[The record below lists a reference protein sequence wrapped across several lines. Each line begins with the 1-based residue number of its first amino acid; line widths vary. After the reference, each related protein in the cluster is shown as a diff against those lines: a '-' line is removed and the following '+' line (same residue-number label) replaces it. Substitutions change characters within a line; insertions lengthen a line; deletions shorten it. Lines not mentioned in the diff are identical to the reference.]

1 MSLSLI
7 RDSVMLCF
15 TSKQEISSKTSY
27 KLDAVYF
34 PYKGKR
40 YNLGKDELVYEK
52 IKHKKLRISA
62 GNKTRWPVHS
72 VKSINLEAN
81 KNFIL

>member
-1 MSLSLI
+1 
-7 RDSVMLCF
+7 MLCF

-27 KLDAVYF
+27 QSNAVYF
-34 PYKGKR
+34 LYEVKR

-52 IKHKKLRISA
+52 IKDKKLRISA
-62 GNKTRWPVHS
+62 GNKTRWPIHS